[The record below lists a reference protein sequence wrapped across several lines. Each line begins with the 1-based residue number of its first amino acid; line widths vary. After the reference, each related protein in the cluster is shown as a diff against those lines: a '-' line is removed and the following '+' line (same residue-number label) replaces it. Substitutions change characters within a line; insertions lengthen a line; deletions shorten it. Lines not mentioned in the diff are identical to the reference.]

1 MADKHT
7 LAFEIGVEEIPAF
20 DLDSANKQLEKM
32 VPAAFADAR
41 IPFDSIEI
49 HSSPRRLIVM
59 AYGVAD
65 ATEALV
71 EEYKGPAAKI
81 AFDADGNPTKAAI
94 GFARGK
100 GLDPENL
107 ERREVNG
114 TEYVFATKNIPATPV
129 ADLLPEVLTGFI
141 TAIKWPRSCRWAAY
155 REYFVRPVRWIVAM
169 LNDVVLPVSFAGAA
183 SDNFTMGH
191 RVLAPG
197 KHTVDTAANLLN
209 VVRAAYVIPTQAERE
224 RIIREG
230 VAAIEAETGFTA
242 DLPAKTLLE
251 VVNLSEYPQPLVST
265 FDEEFLQVPE
275 EIIVDA
281 MLMHQRYF
289 PLYDAAGKLTNKFI
303 IVSNGN
309 PECAATIIDGN
320 ERVVRARLDDA
331 KFFYEED
338 LKHPLESYIEKLDKV
353 VFQESLGTVRQKAER
368 LEKLAGALS
377 ADAQLSAADAA
388 RRRSAPRAC
397 ARPTWSPTPS
407 SSSPASRASWAAT
420 TPPPPGKRPQVA
432 QRHRPSITSPRFAGD
447 ALPDTDGGP
456 AWSPWPTSSTPSAAC
471 SPVGQGPTGSSD
483 PFALRRSAIGIV
495 NHARGGP
502 AHRRSLAAVDESL
515 ASYAAPGRRLRPR
528 AAVRAEV
535 ADFFVT
541 RTKVMLRDA
550 GRHRR
555 RHRRRAGRGRG
566 GACWSSAQ
574 RARALE
580 AARAKRCA
588 KRSTTWPRPT
598 PARTTCASP
607 KLGEDVDDSLL
618 TDPERALAS
627 ARGQPPSRRVAAALV
642 VRRLRGRAVPG
653 CAALRAPID
662 GFFADVMVMDE
673 DAALRDNRLRL
684 LNRFVAVFANV
695 ADFGRSW
702 RNRSRATVAGFSQT
716 AERLVRCEAPTHL
729 ACFAR
734 RRKLAYRSTLRLPP
748 AGGRS
753 GTAAASPLTLQGTS
767 LEGGRDARR
776 VRRHTRTPR
785 PLPTIHVVSDSVG
798 LDGTGGG
805 PCRRRPVRRHEPQ
818 HRGAAPCALVRG
830 GQAASSPSTARLHQP
845 PVRRRA
851 PARLL
856 HAGRRRPAPSRCAD
870 YCESASTTWWRSTS

>member
-41 IPFDSIEI
+41 IPYDSIEI

-100 GLDPENL
+100 GLSPENL
-107 ERREVNG
+107 ERREVTG

-129 ADLLPEVLTGFI
+129 ADLLPDVLAGFI

-169 LNDVVLPVSFAGAA
+169 LDDVVLPVSFAGAE
-183 SDNFTMGH
+183 SSNFTMGH

-197 KHTVDTAANLLN
+197 KHTVDTAANLLD
-209 VVRAAYVIPTQAERE
+209 VIRAAYVIPTQAERE

-251 VVNLSEYPQPLVST
+251 VVNLSEYPQPLVSI
-265 FDEEFLQVPE
+265 FDQEFLQVPE

-368 LEKLAGALS
+368 LEKLACALS
-377 ADAQLSAADAA
+377 ADAQLDAADAA
-388 RRRSAPRAC
+388 DAKRA
-397 ARPTWSPTPS
+397 ARLCKADLVTNAVIEFTSVQGVMGS
-407 SSSPASRASWAAT
+407 YYAAASGET
-420 TPPPPGKRPQVA
+420 PQVA
-432 QRHRPSITSPRFAGD
+432 QAIGQHYQPRFAGD
-447 ALPDTDGGP
+447 ALPDTTVGKLVALADKLDTICGLF
-456 AWSPWPTSSTPSAAC
+456 A
-471 SPVGQGPTGSSD
+471 VGQGPTGSSD

-495 NHARGGP
+495 NMLEAGLP
-502 AHRRSLAAVDESL
+502 ISLAAAIDESL
-515 ASYAAPGRRLRPR
+515 ASFAAQGVAFDA

-535 ADFFVT
+535 VDFFVT

-550 GRHRR
+550 GINADTIDAVLA
-555 RHRRRAGRGRG
+555 AGVEEP
-566 GACWSSAQ
+566 AVVSQ
-574 RARALE
+574 RAHALE
-580 AARAKRCA
+580 DARANDA
-588 KRSTTWPRPT
+588 ETFDNLATAY
-598 PARTTCASP
+598 ARANNLRKP
-607 KLGEDVDDSLL
+607 ELGEDVDDALL
-618 TDPERALAS
+618 TEPERALAGAVATAEQAVAS
-627 ARGQPPSRRVAAALV
+627 ALASDDFAAALSQ
-642 VRRLRGRAVPG
+642 L
-653 CAALRAPID
+653 AALRAPID

-695 ADFGRSW
+695 ADFGKMAKS
-702 RNRSRATVAGFSQT
+702 
-716 AERLVRCEAPTHL
+716 
-729 ACFAR
+729 
-734 RRKLAYRSTLRLPP
+734 K
-748 AGGRS
+748 
-753 GTAAASPLTLQGTS
+753 
-767 LEGGRDARR
+767 
-776 VRRHTRTPR
+776 
-785 PLPTIHVVSDSVG
+785 
-798 LDGTGGG
+798 
-805 PCRRRPVRRHEPQ
+805 
-818 HRGAAPCALVRG
+818 
-830 GQAASSPSTARLHQP
+830 
-845 PVRRRA
+845 
-851 PARLL
+851 
-856 HAGRRRPAPSRCAD
+856 
-870 YCESASTTWWRSTS
+870 

>member
-41 IPFDSIEI
+41 IPYDSIEI

-100 GLDPENL
+100 GLSPESL

-129 ADLLPEVLTGFI
+129 ADLLPDVLAGFI
-141 TAIKWPRSCRWAAY
+141 TAVKWPRSCRWAAY

-169 LNDVVLPVSFAGAA
+169 LDDVVLPVSFAGAE
-183 SDNFTMGH
+183 SSNFTMGH

-197 KHTVDTAANLLN
+197 KHMVDTAANLLD
-209 VVRAAYVIPTQAERE
+209 VIRAAYVIPTQAERE

-251 VVNLSEYPQPLVST
+251 VVNLSEYPQPLIST

-368 LEKLAGALS
+368 LEKLACALS

-388 RRRSAPRAC
+388 DAKRA
-397 ARPTWSPTPS
+397 ARLCKADLVTNAVIEFTSVQGVMGS
-407 SSSPASRASWAAT
+407 YYAAASGET
-420 TPPPPGKRPQVA
+420 PQVA
-432 QRHRPSITSPRFAGD
+432 QAIGQHYQPRFAGD
-447 ALPDTDGGP
+447 ALPDTTVGQLVALADKLDTICGLF
-456 AWSPWPTSSTPSAAC
+456 A
-471 SPVGQGPTGSSD
+471 VGQGPTGSSD

-495 NHARGGP
+495 NMLETGLAI
-502 AHRRSLAAVDESL
+502 SLAAAIDESL
-515 ASYAAPGRRLRPR
+515 ASFAAQGVAFDA

-535 ADFFVT
+535 VDFFVT
-541 RTKVMLRDA
+541 RTKVMLRDGGVNADTIDAVLAA
-550 GRHRR
+550 GVEEP
-555 RHRRRAGRGRG
+555 AVI
-566 GACWSSAQ
+566 SQ
-574 RARALE
+574 RAHALE
-580 AARAKRCA
+580 DARANDA
-588 KRSTTWPRPT
+588 ETFDNLATAY
-598 PARTTCASP
+598 ARANNLRKP
-607 KLGEDVDDSLL
+607 ELGEGVDDALL
-618 TDPERALAS
+618 TEPERALAGAVATAEQAVAYALAS
-627 ARGQPPSRRVAAALV
+627 DDFAAALSQ
-642 VRRLRGRAVPG
+642 L
-653 CAALRAPID
+653 AALRAPID

-695 ADFGRSW
+695 ADFGKMAKS
-702 RNRSRATVAGFSQT
+702 
-716 AERLVRCEAPTHL
+716 
-729 ACFAR
+729 
-734 RRKLAYRSTLRLPP
+734 K
-748 AGGRS
+748 
-753 GTAAASPLTLQGTS
+753 
-767 LEGGRDARR
+767 
-776 VRRHTRTPR
+776 
-785 PLPTIHVVSDSVG
+785 
-798 LDGTGGG
+798 
-805 PCRRRPVRRHEPQ
+805 
-818 HRGAAPCALVRG
+818 
-830 GQAASSPSTARLHQP
+830 
-845 PVRRRA
+845 
-851 PARLL
+851 
-856 HAGRRRPAPSRCAD
+856 
-870 YCESASTTWWRSTS
+870 

>member
-41 IPFDSIEI
+41 IPYDSIEI

-100 GLDPENL
+100 GLSPESL

-129 ADLLPEVLTGFI
+129 ADLLPDVLAGFI

-169 LNDVVLPVSFAGAA
+169 LDDVVLPVSFAGAE
-183 SDNFTMGH
+183 SSNFTMGH

-197 KHTVDTAANLLN
+197 KHTVDTAANLLD
-209 VVRAAYVIPTQAERE
+209 VIRAAYVIPTQAERE

-289 PLYDAAGKLTNKFI
+289 PLYDADGKLTNKFI

-368 LEKLAGALS
+368 LEKLACALS
-377 ADAQLSAADAA
+377 ADAQLDAADAA
-388 RRRSAPRAC
+388 DAKRA
-397 ARPTWSPTPS
+397 ARLCKADLVTNAVIEFTSVQGVMGS
-407 SSSPASRASWAAT
+407 YYAAASGET
-420 TPPPPGKRPQVA
+420 PQVA
-432 QRHRPSITSPRFAGD
+432 QAIGQHYQPRFAGD
-447 ALPDTDGGP
+447 ALPDTTVGKLVALADKLDTICGLF
-456 AWSPWPTSSTPSAAC
+456 A
-471 SPVGQGPTGSSD
+471 VGQGPTGSSD

-495 NHARGGP
+495 NMLEAGLP
-502 AHRRSLAAVDESL
+502 ISLAAAIDESL
-515 ASYAAPGRRLRPR
+515 ASFAAQGVAFDA

-535 ADFFVT
+535 VDFFVT

-550 GRHRR
+550 GVNADTIDAVLA
-555 RHRRRAGRGRG
+555 AGVEEP
-566 GACWSSAQ
+566 AVISQ
-574 RARALE
+574 RAHALE
-580 AARAKRCA
+580 DARANDA
-588 KRSTTWPRPT
+588 ETFDNLATAY
-598 PARTTCASP
+598 ARANNLRKP
-607 KLGEDVDDSLL
+607 ELGEDVDDALL
-618 TDPERALAS
+618 TEPERALAG
-627 ARGQPPSRRVAAALV
+627 AVATAEQAVAAALESDDFAAA
-642 VRRLRGRAVPG
+642 LSQL
-653 CAALRAPID
+653 AALRAPID

-695 ADFGRSW
+695 ADFGKMAKS
-702 RNRSRATVAGFSQT
+702 
-716 AERLVRCEAPTHL
+716 
-729 ACFAR
+729 
-734 RRKLAYRSTLRLPP
+734 K
-748 AGGRS
+748 
-753 GTAAASPLTLQGTS
+753 
-767 LEGGRDARR
+767 
-776 VRRHTRTPR
+776 
-785 PLPTIHVVSDSVG
+785 
-798 LDGTGGG
+798 
-805 PCRRRPVRRHEPQ
+805 
-818 HRGAAPCALVRG
+818 
-830 GQAASSPSTARLHQP
+830 
-845 PVRRRA
+845 
-851 PARLL
+851 
-856 HAGRRRPAPSRCAD
+856 
-870 YCESASTTWWRSTS
+870 

>member
-41 IPFDSIEI
+41 IPYDSIEI

-100 GLDPENL
+100 GLSPESL

-129 ADLLPEVLTGFI
+129 ADLLPDVLAGFI

-169 LNDVVLPVSFAGAA
+169 LDDVVLPVSFAGAE
-183 SDNFTMGH
+183 SSNFTMGH
-191 RVLAPG
+191 RVQAPG
-197 KHTVDTAANLLN
+197 KHTVDTAANLLD
-209 VVRAAYVIPTQAERE
+209 VIRAAYVIPTQAERE

-368 LEKLAGALS
+368 LEKLACALS
-377 ADAQLSAADAA
+377 ADAQLDAADAA
-388 RRRSAPRAC
+388 DAKRA
-397 ARPTWSPTPS
+397 ARLCKADLVTNAVIEFTSVQGVMGS
-407 SSSPASRASWAAT
+407 YYAAASGET
-420 TPPPPGKRPQVA
+420 PQVA
-432 QRHRPSITSPRFAGD
+432 QAIGQHYQPRFAGD
-447 ALPDTDGGP
+447 ALPDTTVGKLVALADKLDTICGLF
-456 AWSPWPTSSTPSAAC
+456 A
-471 SPVGQGPTGSSD
+471 VGQGPTGSSD

-495 NHARGGP
+495 NMLEAGLP
-502 AHRRSLAAVDESL
+502 ISLAAAIDESL
-515 ASYAAPGRRLRPR
+515 ASFAAQGVAFDA

-535 ADFFVT
+535 VDFFVT

-550 GRHRR
+550 GVNADTIDAVLA
-555 RHRRRAGRGRG
+555 AGVEEP
-566 GACWSSAQ
+566 AVISQ
-574 RARALE
+574 RAHALE
-580 AARAKRCA
+580 DARANDA
-588 KRSTTWPRPT
+588 ETFDNLATAY
-598 PARTTCASP
+598 ARANNLRKP
-607 KLGEDVDDSLL
+607 ELGEDVDDALL
-618 TDPERALAS
+618 TDPERALAG
-627 ARGQPPSRRVAAALV
+627 AVATAEQAVAAALESDDFAAA
-642 VRRLRGRAVPG
+642 LSQL
-653 CAALRAPID
+653 AALRAPID

-695 ADFGRSW
+695 ADFGKMAKS
-702 RNRSRATVAGFSQT
+702 
-716 AERLVRCEAPTHL
+716 
-729 ACFAR
+729 
-734 RRKLAYRSTLRLPP
+734 K
-748 AGGRS
+748 
-753 GTAAASPLTLQGTS
+753 
-767 LEGGRDARR
+767 
-776 VRRHTRTPR
+776 
-785 PLPTIHVVSDSVG
+785 
-798 LDGTGGG
+798 
-805 PCRRRPVRRHEPQ
+805 
-818 HRGAAPCALVRG
+818 
-830 GQAASSPSTARLHQP
+830 
-845 PVRRRA
+845 
-851 PARLL
+851 
-856 HAGRRRPAPSRCAD
+856 
-870 YCESASTTWWRSTS
+870 

>member
-41 IPFDSIEI
+41 IPYDSIEI

-100 GLDPENL
+100 GLSPESL

-129 ADLLPEVLTGFI
+129 ADLLPDVLAGFI

-169 LNDVVLPVSFAGAA
+169 LDDVVLPVSFAGAE
-183 SDNFTMGH
+183 SSNFTMGH

-197 KHTVDTAANLLN
+197 KHTVDTAANLLD
-209 VVRAAYVIPTQAERE
+209 VIRAAYVIPTQAERE

-388 RRRSAPRAC
+388 DAQRA
-397 ARPTWSPTPS
+397 ARLCKADLVTNAVIEFTSVQGVMGS
-407 SSSPASRASWAAT
+407 YYAAASGET
-420 TPPPPGKRPQVA
+420 PQVA
-432 QRHRPSITSPRFAGD
+432 QAIGQHYQPRFAGD
-447 ALPDTDGGP
+447 ALPD
-456 AWSPWPTSSTPSAAC
+456 ST
-471 SPVGQGPTGSSD
+471 VGQLVALADKLDTICGLFAVDQGPTGSSD

-495 NHARGGP
+495 NMLESGLP
-502 AHRRSLAAVDESL
+502 ISLAAAIDESL
-515 ASYAAPGRRLRPR
+515 ASFAAQGVAFDA

-535 ADFFVT
+535 VDFFVT

-550 GRHRR
+550 GVNADTIDAVLA
-555 RHRRRAGRGRG
+555 AGVEEP
-566 GACWSSAQ
+566 AVISQ
-574 RARALE
+574 RAHALE
-580 AARAKRCA
+580 DARANDA
-588 KRSTTWPRPT
+588 ETFDNLATAY
-598 PARTTCASP
+598 ARANNLRKP
-607 KLGEDVDDSLL
+607 ELGEGVDDSLL

-627 ARGQPPSRRVAAALV
+627 AVATAEQAVAAALESDDFAAA
-642 VRRLRGRAVPG
+642 LSQL
-653 CAALRAPID
+653 AALRAPID

-695 ADFGRSW
+695 ADFGKMAKS
-702 RNRSRATVAGFSQT
+702 
-716 AERLVRCEAPTHL
+716 
-729 ACFAR
+729 
-734 RRKLAYRSTLRLPP
+734 K
-748 AGGRS
+748 
-753 GTAAASPLTLQGTS
+753 
-767 LEGGRDARR
+767 
-776 VRRHTRTPR
+776 
-785 PLPTIHVVSDSVG
+785 
-798 LDGTGGG
+798 
-805 PCRRRPVRRHEPQ
+805 
-818 HRGAAPCALVRG
+818 
-830 GQAASSPSTARLHQP
+830 
-845 PVRRRA
+845 
-851 PARLL
+851 
-856 HAGRRRPAPSRCAD
+856 
-870 YCESASTTWWRSTS
+870 

>member
-41 IPFDSIEI
+41 IPYDSIEI

-100 GLDPENL
+100 GLSPESL

-129 ADLLPEVLTGFI
+129 ADLLPDVLAGFI

-169 LNDVVLPVSFAGAA
+169 LDDVVLPVSFAGAE
-183 SDNFTMGH
+183 SSNFTMGH

-197 KHTVDTAANLLN
+197 KHTVDTGANLLD
-209 VVRAAYVIPTQAERE
+209 VIRAAYVIPTQAERE

-265 FDEEFLQVPE
+265 FDEDFLQVPE

-368 LEKLAGALS
+368 LEKLACALS
-377 ADAQLSAADAA
+377 ADAQLDAADAA
-388 RRRSAPRAC
+388 DAKRA
-397 ARPTWSPTPS
+397 ARLCKADLVTNAVIEFTSVQGVMGS
-407 SSSPASRASWAAT
+407 YYAAASGET
-420 TPPPPGKRPQVA
+420 PQVA
-432 QRHRPSITSPRFAGD
+432 QAIGQHYQPRFAGD
-447 ALPDTDGGP
+447 ALPDTTVGKLVALADKLDTICGLF
-456 AWSPWPTSSTPSAAC
+456 A
-471 SPVGQGPTGSSD
+471 VGQGPTGSSD

-495 NHARGGP
+495 NMLEAGL
-502 AHRRSLAAVDESL
+502 AISLAAAIDESL
-515 ASYAAPGRRLRPR
+515 ASFAAQGVAFDA

-535 ADFFVT
+535 VDFFVT

-550 GRHRR
+550 GINADTIDAVLA
-555 RHRRRAGRGRG
+555 AGVEEP
-566 GACWSSAQ
+566 AVISQ
-574 RARALE
+574 RAHALE
-580 AARAKRCA
+580 DARANDA
-588 KRSTTWPRPT
+588 ETFDNLATAY
-598 PARTTCASP
+598 ARANNLRKP
-607 KLGEDVDDSLL
+607 ELGEGVDDSLL

-627 ARGQPPSRRVAAALV
+627 AVATAERAVAAALESDDFAAA
-642 VRRLRGRAVPG
+642 LSQL
-653 CAALRAPID
+653 AALRAPID

-695 ADFGRSW
+695 ADFGKMAKS
-702 RNRSRATVAGFSQT
+702 
-716 AERLVRCEAPTHL
+716 
-729 ACFAR
+729 
-734 RRKLAYRSTLRLPP
+734 K
-748 AGGRS
+748 
-753 GTAAASPLTLQGTS
+753 
-767 LEGGRDARR
+767 
-776 VRRHTRTPR
+776 
-785 PLPTIHVVSDSVG
+785 
-798 LDGTGGG
+798 
-805 PCRRRPVRRHEPQ
+805 
-818 HRGAAPCALVRG
+818 
-830 GQAASSPSTARLHQP
+830 
-845 PVRRRA
+845 
-851 PARLL
+851 
-856 HAGRRRPAPSRCAD
+856 
-870 YCESASTTWWRSTS
+870 

>member
-41 IPFDSIEI
+41 IPYDSIEI

-100 GLDPENL
+100 GLSPENL

-114 TEYVFATKNIPATPV
+114 IEYVFATKNIPATPV
-129 ADLLPEVLTGFI
+129 ADLLPDVLAGFI

-169 LNDVVLPVSFAGAA
+169 LDDVVLPVSFAGAE
-183 SDNFTMGH
+183 SSNFTMGH

-197 KHTVDTAANLLN
+197 KHTVDTAANLLD
-209 VVRAAYVIPTQAERE
+209 VIRAAYVIPTQAERE

-251 VVNLSEYPQPLVST
+251 VVNLSEYPQPLVSI
-265 FDEEFLQVPE
+265 FDQEFLQVPE

-368 LEKLAGALS
+368 LEKLACALS
-377 ADAQLSAADAA
+377 ADAQLDAADAA
-388 RRRSAPRAC
+388 DAKRA
-397 ARPTWSPTPS
+397 ARLCKADLVTNAVIEFTSVQGVMGS
-407 SSSPASRASWAAT
+407 YYAAASGET
-420 TPPPPGKRPQVA
+420 PQVA
-432 QRHRPSITSPRFAGD
+432 QAIGQHYQPRFAGD
-447 ALPDTDGGP
+447 ALPDTTVGQLVALADKLDTICGLF
-456 AWSPWPTSSTPSAAC
+456 A
-471 SPVGQGPTGSSD
+471 VGQGPTGSSD

-495 NHARGGP
+495 NMLEAGLP
-502 AHRRSLAAVDESL
+502 ISLAAAIDESL
-515 ASYAAPGRRLRPR
+515 ASFATQGVAFDA

-535 ADFFVT
+535 VDFFVT

-550 GRHRR
+550 GVNADTIDAVLA
-555 RHRRRAGRGRG
+555 AGVEEP
-566 GACWSSAQ
+566 AVVSQ
-574 RARALE
+574 RAHALE
-580 AARAKRCA
+580 DARANDA
-588 KRSTTWPRPT
+588 ETFDNLATAY
-598 PARTTCASP
+598 ARANNLRKP
-607 KLGEDVDDSLL
+607 ELGEDVDDALL
-618 TDPERALAS
+618 TEPERALAGAVATAEQAVAS
-627 ARGQPPSRRVAAALV
+627 ALASDDFAAALSQ
-642 VRRLRGRAVPG
+642 L
-653 CAALRAPID
+653 AALRAPID

-695 ADFGRSW
+695 ADFGKMAKS
-702 RNRSRATVAGFSQT
+702 
-716 AERLVRCEAPTHL
+716 
-729 ACFAR
+729 
-734 RRKLAYRSTLRLPP
+734 K
-748 AGGRS
+748 
-753 GTAAASPLTLQGTS
+753 
-767 LEGGRDARR
+767 
-776 VRRHTRTPR
+776 
-785 PLPTIHVVSDSVG
+785 
-798 LDGTGGG
+798 
-805 PCRRRPVRRHEPQ
+805 
-818 HRGAAPCALVRG
+818 
-830 GQAASSPSTARLHQP
+830 
-845 PVRRRA
+845 
-851 PARLL
+851 
-856 HAGRRRPAPSRCAD
+856 
-870 YCESASTTWWRSTS
+870 

>member
-41 IPFDSIEI
+41 IPYDSIEI

-59 AYGVAD
+59 AYGVAY

-100 GLDPENL
+100 GLSPENL

-129 ADLLPEVLTGFI
+129 ADLLPDVLAGFI

-169 LNDVVLPVSFAGAA
+169 LDDVVLPVSFAGAE
-183 SDNFTMGH
+183 SSNFTMGH

-197 KHTVDTAANLLN
+197 KHTVDTAENLLD
-209 VVRAAYVIPTQAERE
+209 VIRAAYVIPTQAERE

-289 PLYDAAGKLTNKFI
+289 PLYDAAGKLTNKFV

-368 LEKLAGALS
+368 LEKLACALS
-377 ADAQLSAADAA
+377 ADAQLDAADAA
-388 RRRSAPRAC
+388 DAKRA
-397 ARPTWSPTPS
+397 ARLCKADLVTNAVIEFTSVQGVMGS
-407 SSSPASRASWAAT
+407 YYAAASGET
-420 TPPPPGKRPQVA
+420 PQVA
-432 QRHRPSITSPRFAGD
+432 QAIGQHYQPRFAGD
-447 ALPDTDGGP
+447 ALPDTTVGKLVALADKLDTICGLF
-456 AWSPWPTSSTPSAAC
+456 A
-471 SPVGQGPTGSSD
+471 VGQGPTGSSD

-495 NHARGGP
+495 NMLEAGLP
-502 AHRRSLAAVDESL
+502 ISLAAAIDESL
-515 ASYAAPGRRLRPR
+515 ASFAAQGVAFDA

-535 ADFFVT
+535 VDFFVT

-550 GRHRR
+550 GVNADTIDAVLA
-555 RHRRRAGRGRG
+555 AGVEEP
-566 GACWSSAQ
+566 AVISQ
-574 RARALE
+574 RAHALE
-580 AARAKRCA
+580 DARANDA
-588 KRSTTWPRPT
+588 ETFDNLATAY
-598 PARTTCASP
+598 ARANNLRKP
-607 KLGEDVDDSLL
+607 ELGEDVDDALL
-618 TDPERALAS
+618 TDPERALAG
-627 ARGQPPSRRVAAALV
+627 AVATAEQAVAAALESDDFAAA
-642 VRRLRGRAVPG
+642 LSQL
-653 CAALRAPID
+653 AALRAPID

-695 ADFGRSW
+695 ADFGKMAKS
-702 RNRSRATVAGFSQT
+702 
-716 AERLVRCEAPTHL
+716 
-729 ACFAR
+729 
-734 RRKLAYRSTLRLPP
+734 K
-748 AGGRS
+748 
-753 GTAAASPLTLQGTS
+753 
-767 LEGGRDARR
+767 
-776 VRRHTRTPR
+776 
-785 PLPTIHVVSDSVG
+785 
-798 LDGTGGG
+798 
-805 PCRRRPVRRHEPQ
+805 
-818 HRGAAPCALVRG
+818 
-830 GQAASSPSTARLHQP
+830 
-845 PVRRRA
+845 
-851 PARLL
+851 
-856 HAGRRRPAPSRCAD
+856 
-870 YCESASTTWWRSTS
+870 

>member
-41 IPFDSIEI
+41 VPYDSIEI

-100 GLDPENL
+100 GLSPENL

-129 ADLLPEVLTGFI
+129 ADLLPDVLAGFI

-169 LNDVVLPVSFAGAA
+169 LDDVVLPVSFAGAE
-183 SDNFTMGH
+183 SSNFTMGH

-197 KHTVDTAANLLN
+197 KHTVDTAANLLD
-209 VVRAAYVIPTQAERE
+209 VIRAAYVIPTQAERE
-224 RIIREG
+224 HIIREG

-368 LEKLAGALS
+368 LEKLACALS
-377 ADAQLSAADAA
+377 ADAQLDAADAA
-388 RRRSAPRAC
+388 DAKRA
-397 ARPTWSPTPS
+397 ARLCKADLVTNAVIEFTSVQGVMGS
-407 SSSPASRASWAAT
+407 YYAAASGET
-420 TPPPPGKRPQVA
+420 PQVA
-432 QRHRPSITSPRFAGD
+432 QAIGQHYQPRFAGD
-447 ALPDTDGGP
+447 ALPDTTVGKLVALADKLDTICGLF
-456 AWSPWPTSSTPSAAC
+456 A
-471 SPVGQGPTGSSD
+471 VGQGPTGSSD

-495 NHARGGP
+495 NMLEAGLP
-502 AHRRSLAAVDESL
+502 ISLAAAIDESL
-515 ASYAAPGRRLRPR
+515 ASFAAQGVAFDV

-535 ADFFVT
+535 VDFFVT
-541 RTKVMLRDA
+541 RTKVMLRDGGVNADTIDAVLGA
-550 GRHRR
+550 GVEEP
-555 RHRRRAGRGRG
+555 AVI
-566 GACWSSAQ
+566 SQ
-574 RARALE
+574 RAHALE
-580 AARAKRCA
+580 DARANDA
-588 KRSTTWPRPT
+588 ETFDNLATAY
-598 PARTTCASP
+598 ARANNLRKP
-607 KLGEDVDDSLL
+607 ELGEDVDDALL
-618 TDPERALAS
+618 TEPERALAGAVATAEQAVAS
-627 ARGQPPSRRVAAALV
+627 ALASDDFAAALSQ
-642 VRRLRGRAVPG
+642 L
-653 CAALRAPID
+653 AALRAPID

-695 ADFGRSW
+695 ADFGKMAKS
-702 RNRSRATVAGFSQT
+702 
-716 AERLVRCEAPTHL
+716 
-729 ACFAR
+729 
-734 RRKLAYRSTLRLPP
+734 K
-748 AGGRS
+748 
-753 GTAAASPLTLQGTS
+753 
-767 LEGGRDARR
+767 
-776 VRRHTRTPR
+776 
-785 PLPTIHVVSDSVG
+785 
-798 LDGTGGG
+798 
-805 PCRRRPVRRHEPQ
+805 
-818 HRGAAPCALVRG
+818 
-830 GQAASSPSTARLHQP
+830 
-845 PVRRRA
+845 
-851 PARLL
+851 
-856 HAGRRRPAPSRCAD
+856 
-870 YCESASTTWWRSTS
+870 

>member
-169 LNDVVLPVSFAGAA
+169 LDDVVLPVSFAGAA

-224 RIIREG
+224 RSIREG

-388 RRRSAPRAC
+388 DAQRA
-397 ARPTWSPTPS
+397 ARLCKADLVTNAVIEFTSVQGVMGS
-407 SSSPASRASWAAT
+407 YYAAASGET
-420 TPPPPGKRPQVA
+420 PQVA
-432 QRHRPSITSPRFAGD
+432 QAIGQHYQPRFAGD
-447 ALPDTDGGP
+447 ALPDTTVGQLVALADKLDTICGLF
-456 AWSPWPTSSTPSAAC
+456 A
-471 SPVGQGPTGSSD
+471 VGQGPTGSSD

-495 NHARGGP
+495 NMLEAGLP
-502 AHRRSLAAVDESL
+502 ISLAAAIDESL
-515 ASYAAPGRRLRPR
+515 ASFAAQGVAFDA

-535 ADFFVT
+535 VDFFVT

-550 GRHRR
+550 GVNADTIDAVLA
-555 RHRRRAGRGRG
+555 AGVEEP
-566 GACWSSAQ
+566 AVISQ
-574 RARALE
+574 RAHALE
-580 AARAKRCA
+580 DARANDA
-588 KRSTTWPRPT
+588 ETFDNLATAY
-598 PARTTCASP
+598 ARANNLRKP
-607 KLGEDVDDSLL
+607 ELGEGVDDSLL

-627 ARGQPPSRRVAAALV
+627 AVATAEQAVAAALESDDFAAA
-642 VRRLRGRAVPG
+642 LSQL
-653 CAALRAPID
+653 AALRAPID

-684 LNRFVAVFANV
+684 LNRIVAVFAHV
-695 ADFGRSW
+695 ADFGKMAKS
-702 RNRSRATVAGFSQT
+702 
-716 AERLVRCEAPTHL
+716 
-729 ACFAR
+729 
-734 RRKLAYRSTLRLPP
+734 K
-748 AGGRS
+748 
-753 GTAAASPLTLQGTS
+753 
-767 LEGGRDARR
+767 
-776 VRRHTRTPR
+776 
-785 PLPTIHVVSDSVG
+785 
-798 LDGTGGG
+798 
-805 PCRRRPVRRHEPQ
+805 
-818 HRGAAPCALVRG
+818 
-830 GQAASSPSTARLHQP
+830 
-845 PVRRRA
+845 
-851 PARLL
+851 
-856 HAGRRRPAPSRCAD
+856 
-870 YCESASTTWWRSTS
+870 

>member
-41 IPFDSIEI
+41 IPYDSIEI

-100 GLDPENL
+100 GLSPENL

-129 ADLLPEVLTGFI
+129 ADLLPDVLAGFI

-169 LNDVVLPVSFAGAA
+169 LDDVVLPVSFAAA
-183 SDNFTMGH
+183 ESSNFTMGH

-197 KHTVDTAANLLN
+197 KHTVDTAANLLD
-209 VVRAAYVIPTQAERE
+209 VIRAAYVIPTQAERE

-338 LKHPLESYIEKLDKV
+338 LKRPLESYIEKLDKV

-368 LEKLAGALS
+368 LEKLACALS

-388 RRRSAPRAC
+388 DAKRA
-397 ARPTWSPTPS
+397 ARLCKADLVTNAVIEFTSVQGVMGS
-407 SSSPASRASWAAT
+407 YYAAASGET
-420 TPPPPGKRPQVA
+420 PQVA
-432 QRHRPSITSPRFAGD
+432 QAIGQHYQPRFAGD
-447 ALPDTDGGP
+447 ALPDTTVGKLVALADKLDTICGLF
-456 AWSPWPTSSTPSAAC
+456 A
-471 SPVGQGPTGSSD
+471 VGQGPTGSSD

-495 NHARGGP
+495 NMLEAGLP
-502 AHRRSLAAVDESL
+502 ISLAAAIDESL
-515 ASYAAPGRRLRPR
+515 ASFAAQGVAFDA

-535 ADFFVT
+535 VDFFVT
-541 RTKVMLRDA
+541 RTKVMLRDGGVNADTIDAVLAA
-550 GRHRR
+550 GVEEP
-555 RHRRRAGRGRG
+555 AVI
-566 GACWSSAQ
+566 SQ
-574 RARALE
+574 RAHALE
-580 AARAKRCA
+580 DARANDA
-588 KRSTTWPRPT
+588 ETFDNLATAY
-598 PARTTCASP
+598 ARANNLRKP
-607 KLGEDVDDSLL
+607 ELGEDVDDALL
-618 TDPERALAS
+618 TEPERALAGAVATAEQAVAS
-627 ARGQPPSRRVAAALV
+627 ALASDDFAAALSQ
-642 VRRLRGRAVPG
+642 L
-653 CAALRAPID
+653 AALRAPID

-695 ADFGRSW
+695 ADFGKMAKS
-702 RNRSRATVAGFSQT
+702 
-716 AERLVRCEAPTHL
+716 
-729 ACFAR
+729 
-734 RRKLAYRSTLRLPP
+734 K
-748 AGGRS
+748 
-753 GTAAASPLTLQGTS
+753 
-767 LEGGRDARR
+767 
-776 VRRHTRTPR
+776 
-785 PLPTIHVVSDSVG
+785 
-798 LDGTGGG
+798 
-805 PCRRRPVRRHEPQ
+805 
-818 HRGAAPCALVRG
+818 
-830 GQAASSPSTARLHQP
+830 
-845 PVRRRA
+845 
-851 PARLL
+851 
-856 HAGRRRPAPSRCAD
+856 
-870 YCESASTTWWRSTS
+870 

>member
-41 IPFDSIEI
+41 IPCDSIEI

-100 GLDPENL
+100 GLSPENL

-129 ADLLPEVLTGFI
+129 ADLLPDVLAGFI

-169 LNDVVLPVSFAGAA
+169 LDDVVLPVSYAGAE
-183 SDNFTMGH
+183 SSNFTMGH

-197 KHTVDTAANLLN
+197 KHTVDTAANLLD
-209 VVRAAYVIPTQAERE
+209 VIRAAYVIPTQAERE

-289 PLYDAAGKLTNKFI
+289 PLYDAAGKLTNRFI

-368 LEKLAGALS
+368 LEKLACALS
-377 ADAQLSAADAA
+377 ADAQLDAADAA
-388 RRRSAPRAC
+388 DAKRA
-397 ARPTWSPTPS
+397 ARLCKADLVTNAVIEFTSVQGVMGS
-407 SSSPASRASWAAT
+407 YYAAASGET
-420 TPPPPGKRPQVA
+420 PQVA
-432 QRHRPSITSPRFAGD
+432 QAIGQHYQPRFAGD
-447 ALPDTDGGP
+447 ALPDTTVGKLVALADKLDTICGLF
-456 AWSPWPTSSTPSAAC
+456 A
-471 SPVGQGPTGSSD
+471 VGQGPTGSSD

-495 NHARGGP
+495 NMLEAGLP
-502 AHRRSLAAVDESL
+502 ISLAAAIDESL
-515 ASYAAPGRRLRPR
+515 ASFAAQGVAFDA

-535 ADFFVT
+535 VDFFVT
-541 RTKVMLRDA
+541 RTKVMLRDGGVNADTIDAVLAA
-550 GRHRR
+550 GVEEP
-555 RHRRRAGRGRG
+555 AVI
-566 GACWSSAQ
+566 SQ
-574 RARALE
+574 RAHALE
-580 AARAKRCA
+580 DARANDA
-588 KRSTTWPRPT
+588 ETFDNLATAY
-598 PARTTCASP
+598 ARANNLRKP
-607 KLGEDVDDSLL
+607 ELGEGVDDALL
-618 TDPERALAS
+618 TEPERALAGAVATAEQAVAYALAS
-627 ARGQPPSRRVAAALV
+627 DDFAAALSQ
-642 VRRLRGRAVPG
+642 L
-653 CAALRAPID
+653 AALRAPID

-695 ADFGRSW
+695 ADFGKMAKS
-702 RNRSRATVAGFSQT
+702 
-716 AERLVRCEAPTHL
+716 
-729 ACFAR
+729 
-734 RRKLAYRSTLRLPP
+734 K
-748 AGGRS
+748 
-753 GTAAASPLTLQGTS
+753 
-767 LEGGRDARR
+767 
-776 VRRHTRTPR
+776 
-785 PLPTIHVVSDSVG
+785 
-798 LDGTGGG
+798 
-805 PCRRRPVRRHEPQ
+805 
-818 HRGAAPCALVRG
+818 
-830 GQAASSPSTARLHQP
+830 
-845 PVRRRA
+845 
-851 PARLL
+851 
-856 HAGRRRPAPSRCAD
+856 
-870 YCESASTTWWRSTS
+870 

>member
-41 IPFDSIEI
+41 IPYDSIEI

-100 GLDPENL
+100 GLSPESL

-129 ADLLPEVLTGFI
+129 ADLLPDVLAGFI

-169 LNDVVLPVSFAGAA
+169 LDDVVLPVSFAGAE
-183 SDNFTMGH
+183 SSNFTMGH

-197 KHTVDTAANLLN
+197 KHAVDTAANLLD
-209 VVRAAYVIPTQAERE
+209 VIRAAYVIPTQAERE

-368 LEKLAGALS
+368 LEKLACALS
-377 ADAQLSAADAA
+377 ADAQLDAADAA
-388 RRRSAPRAC
+388 DAKRA
-397 ARPTWSPTPS
+397 ARLCKADLVTNAVIEFTSVQGVMGS
-407 SSSPASRASWAAT
+407 YYAAASGET
-420 TPPPPGKRPQVA
+420 PQVA
-432 QRHRPSITSPRFAGD
+432 QAIGQHYQPRFAGD
-447 ALPDTDGGP
+447 ALPDTTVGKLVALADKLDTICGLF
-456 AWSPWPTSSTPSAAC
+456 A
-471 SPVGQGPTGSSD
+471 VGQGPTGSSD

-495 NHARGGP
+495 NMLEAGLP
-502 AHRRSLAAVDESL
+502 ISLAAAIDESL
-515 ASYAAPGRRLRPR
+515 ASFAAQGVAFDA

-535 ADFFVT
+535 VDFFVT

-550 GRHRR
+550 GVNADTIDAVLA
-555 RHRRRAGRGRG
+555 AGVEEP
-566 GACWSSAQ
+566 AVISQ
-574 RARALE
+574 RAHALE
-580 AARAKRCA
+580 DARANDA
-588 KRSTTWPRPT
+588 ETFDNLATAY
-598 PARTTCASP
+598 ARANNLRKP
-607 KLGEDVDDSLL
+607 ELGEDVDDALL
-618 TDPERALAS
+618 TEPERALAGAVATAEQAVAS
-627 ARGQPPSRRVAAALV
+627 ALASDDFAAALSQ
-642 VRRLRGRAVPG
+642 L
-653 CAALRAPID
+653 AALRAPID

-695 ADFGRSW
+695 ADFGKMAKS
-702 RNRSRATVAGFSQT
+702 
-716 AERLVRCEAPTHL
+716 
-729 ACFAR
+729 
-734 RRKLAYRSTLRLPP
+734 K
-748 AGGRS
+748 
-753 GTAAASPLTLQGTS
+753 
-767 LEGGRDARR
+767 
-776 VRRHTRTPR
+776 
-785 PLPTIHVVSDSVG
+785 
-798 LDGTGGG
+798 
-805 PCRRRPVRRHEPQ
+805 
-818 HRGAAPCALVRG
+818 
-830 GQAASSPSTARLHQP
+830 
-845 PVRRRA
+845 
-851 PARLL
+851 
-856 HAGRRRPAPSRCAD
+856 
-870 YCESASTTWWRSTS
+870 

>member
-41 IPFDSIEI
+41 IPYDSIEI

-100 GLDPENL
+100 GLSPENL
-107 ERREVNG
+107 ERREVTG

-129 ADLLPEVLTGFI
+129 ADLLPDVLAGFI

-169 LNDVVLPVSFAGAA
+169 LDDVVLPVSFAGAE
-183 SDNFTMGH
+183 SSNFTMGH

-197 KHTVDTAANLLN
+197 KHTVDTAANLLD
-209 VVRAAYVIPTQAERE
+209 VIRAAYVIPTQAERE

-251 VVNLSEYPQPLVST
+251 VVNLSEYPQPLVSI

-377 ADAQLSAADAA
+377 ADAQLCAADAA
-388 RRRSAPRAC
+388 DAQRA
-397 ARPTWSPTPS
+397 ARLCKADLVTNAVIEFTSVQGVMGS
-407 SSSPASRASWAAT
+407 YYAAASGET
-420 TPPPPGKRPQVA
+420 PQVA
-432 QRHRPSITSPRFAGD
+432 QAIGQHYQPRFAGD
-447 ALPDTDGGP
+447 ALPDTTVGQLVALADKLDTICGLF
-456 AWSPWPTSSTPSAAC
+456 A
-471 SPVGQGPTGSSD
+471 VGQGPTGSSD

-495 NHARGGP
+495 NMLEAGLP
-502 AHRRSLAAVDESL
+502 ISLAAAIDESL
-515 ASYAAPGRRLRPR
+515 ASFAAQGVAFDA

-535 ADFFVT
+535 VDFFVT
-541 RTKVMLRDA
+541 RTKVMLRDGGVNADTIDAVLAA
-550 GRHRR
+550 GVEEP
-555 RHRRRAGRGRG
+555 AVI
-566 GACWSSAQ
+566 SQ
-574 RARALE
+574 RAHALE
-580 AARAKRCA
+580 DARANDA
-588 KRSTTWPRPT
+588 ETFDNLATAY
-598 PARTTCASP
+598 ARANNLRKP
-607 KLGEDVDDSLL
+607 ELGEDVDDALL
-618 TDPERALAS
+618 TEPERALAGAVATAEQAVAS
-627 ARGQPPSRRVAAALV
+627 ALASDDFAAALSQ
-642 VRRLRGRAVPG
+642 L
-653 CAALRAPID
+653 AALRAPID

-695 ADFGRSW
+695 ADFGKMAKS
-702 RNRSRATVAGFSQT
+702 
-716 AERLVRCEAPTHL
+716 
-729 ACFAR
+729 
-734 RRKLAYRSTLRLPP
+734 K
-748 AGGRS
+748 
-753 GTAAASPLTLQGTS
+753 
-767 LEGGRDARR
+767 
-776 VRRHTRTPR
+776 
-785 PLPTIHVVSDSVG
+785 
-798 LDGTGGG
+798 
-805 PCRRRPVRRHEPQ
+805 
-818 HRGAAPCALVRG
+818 
-830 GQAASSPSTARLHQP
+830 
-845 PVRRRA
+845 
-851 PARLL
+851 
-856 HAGRRRPAPSRCAD
+856 
-870 YCESASTTWWRSTS
+870 

>member
-41 IPFDSIEI
+41 IPYDSIEI

-100 GLDPENL
+100 GLSPENL
-107 ERREVNG
+107 ERREVTG

-129 ADLLPEVLTGFI
+129 ADLLPDALAGFI

-169 LNDVVLPVSFAGAA
+169 LDDVVLPVSFAGAE
-183 SDNFTMGH
+183 SSNFTMGH

-197 KHTVDTAANLLN
+197 KHTVDTAANLLD
-209 VVRAAYVIPTQAERE
+209 VIRAAYVIPTQAERE

-338 LKHPLESYIEKLDKV
+338 LKISLDEFRERLAKVAFQEKLGSVLAKSERIE
-353 VFQESLGTVRQKAER
+353 QLALAIAREAHLGAH
-368 LEKLAGALS
+368 L
-377 ADAQLSAADAA
+377 AADAA
-388 RRRSAPRAC
+388 R
-397 ARPTWSPTPS
+397 
-407 SSSPASRASWAAT
+407 AAHLCKADLVSNAVVEFT
-420 TPPPPGKRPQVA
+420 SQQGVMGGYYATAMGENDEVA
-432 QRHRPSITSPRFAGD
+432 HAIRDHYRPRFAGD
-447 ALPDTDGGP
+447 ELPEGTAGCIVACADKLDTIAGIFAIGEP
-456 AWSPWPTSSTPSAAC
+456 
-471 SPVGQGPTGSSD
+471 PTGSSD
-483 PFALRRSAIGIV
+483 PYALRRAAIGII
-495 NHARGGP
+495 NILRDRLP
-502 AHRRSLAAVDESL
+502 IDPTSLIDFALELYSEQGIEFDA
-515 ASYAAPGRRLRPR
+515 
-528 AAVRAEV
+528 AEV
-535 ADFFVT
+535 AQQVRDFFHGRLVS
-541 RTKVMLRDA
+541 MARDEKIPA
-550 GRHRR
+550 DTV
-555 RHRRRAGRGRG
+555 A
-566 GACWSSAQ
+566 AVSAVHIIAPSVFFA
-574 RARALE
+574 RCAALDEARKNDAETFDNLATAYARAAHISKPELGAEYDRSLMGEVELALADASE
-580 AARAKRCA
+580 AAQTA
-588 KRSTTWPRPT
+588 
-598 PARTTCASP
+598 
-607 KLGEDVDDSLL
+607 VDA
-618 TDPERALAS
+618 ALA
-627 ARGQPPSRRVAAALV
+627 AEDYPAAFAAL
-642 VRRLRGRAVPG
+642 
-653 CAALRAPID
+653 AALRAPID
-662 GFFADVMVMDE
+662 RFFDEVMVMDKDE
-673 DAALRDNRLRL
+673 QLRDNRLKL
-684 LNRFVAVFANV
+684 LNRFEAVFSGIANI
-695 ADFGRSW
+695 G
-702 RNRSRATVAGFSQT
+702 
-716 AERLVRCEAPTHL
+716 EL
-729 ACFAR
+729 A
-734 RRKLAYRSTLRLPP
+734 RKK
-748 AGGRS
+748 
-753 GTAAASPLTLQGTS
+753 
-767 LEGGRDARR
+767 
-776 VRRHTRTPR
+776 
-785 PLPTIHVVSDSVG
+785 
-798 LDGTGGG
+798 
-805 PCRRRPVRRHEPQ
+805 
-818 HRGAAPCALVRG
+818 
-830 GQAASSPSTARLHQP
+830 
-845 PVRRRA
+845 
-851 PARLL
+851 
-856 HAGRRRPAPSRCAD
+856 
-870 YCESASTTWWRSTS
+870 

>member
-41 IPFDSIEI
+41 IPYDSIEI

-100 GLDPENL
+100 GLSPESL

-129 ADLLPEVLTGFI
+129 ADLLPDVLAGFI

-169 LNDVVLPVSFAGAA
+169 LDDVVLPVSFAGAE
-183 SDNFTMGH
+183 SSNFTMGH

-197 KHTVDTAANLLN
+197 KHTVDTAANLLD
-209 VVRAAYVIPTQAERE
+209 VIRAAYVIPTQAERE

-265 FDEEFLQVPE
+265 FDEDFLQVPE

-368 LEKLAGALS
+368 LEKLACALS
-377 ADAQLSAADAA
+377 ADAQLDAADAA
-388 RRRSAPRAC
+388 DAKRA
-397 ARPTWSPTPS
+397 ARLCKADLVTNAVIEFTSVQGVMGS
-407 SSSPASRASWAAT
+407 YYAAASGET
-420 TPPPPGKRPQVA
+420 PQVA
-432 QRHRPSITSPRFAGD
+432 QAIGQHYQPRFAGD
-447 ALPDTDGGP
+447 ALPDTTVGKLVALADKLDTICGLF
-456 AWSPWPTSSTPSAAC
+456 A
-471 SPVGQGPTGSSD
+471 VGQGPTGSSD

-495 NHARGGP
+495 NMLETGLP
-502 AHRRSLAAVDESL
+502 ISLAAAIDESL
-515 ASYAAPGRRLRPR
+515 ASFADQGVAFDA

-535 ADFFVT
+535 VDFFVT
-541 RTKVMLRDA
+541 RTKVMLRDGGVNADTIDAVLAA
-550 GRHRR
+550 GVEEP
-555 RHRRRAGRGRG
+555 AVI
-566 GACWSSAQ
+566 SQ
-574 RARALE
+574 RAHALE
-580 AARAKRCA
+580 DARANDA
-588 KRSTTWPRPT
+588 ETFDNLATAY
-598 PARTTCASP
+598 ARANNLRKP
-607 KLGEDVDDSLL
+607 ELGEGVDDALL
-618 TDPERALAS
+618 TEPERALAGAVATAEQAVAS
-627 ARGQPPSRRVAAALV
+627 ALASDDFAAALSQ
-642 VRRLRGRAVPG
+642 L
-653 CAALRAPID
+653 AALRAPID

-695 ADFGRSW
+695 ADFGKMAKS
-702 RNRSRATVAGFSQT
+702 
-716 AERLVRCEAPTHL
+716 
-729 ACFAR
+729 
-734 RRKLAYRSTLRLPP
+734 K
-748 AGGRS
+748 
-753 GTAAASPLTLQGTS
+753 
-767 LEGGRDARR
+767 
-776 VRRHTRTPR
+776 
-785 PLPTIHVVSDSVG
+785 
-798 LDGTGGG
+798 
-805 PCRRRPVRRHEPQ
+805 
-818 HRGAAPCALVRG
+818 
-830 GQAASSPSTARLHQP
+830 
-845 PVRRRA
+845 
-851 PARLL
+851 
-856 HAGRRRPAPSRCAD
+856 
-870 YCESASTTWWRSTS
+870 

>member
-32 VPAAFADAR
+32 VPAAFADTR
-41 IPFDSIEI
+41 IPYDSIEI

-100 GLDPENL
+100 GLSPESL

-114 TEYVFATKNIPATPV
+114 TEYVFVTKNIPATPV
-129 ADLLPEVLTGFI
+129 ADLLPDVLAGFI

-169 LNDVVLPVSFAGAA
+169 LDDVVLPVSFAGAE
-183 SDNFTMGH
+183 SSNFTMGH

-197 KHTVDTAANLLN
+197 KHTVDTAANLLD
-209 VVRAAYVIPTQAERE
+209 VIRAAYVIPTQAERE

-265 FDEEFLQVPE
+265 FDKEFLQVPE

-368 LEKLAGALS
+368 LEKLACALS

-388 RRRSAPRAC
+388 DAKRA
-397 ARPTWSPTPS
+397 ARLCKADLVTNAVIEFTSVQGVMGS
-407 SSSPASRASWAAT
+407 YYAAASGET
-420 TPPPPGKRPQVA
+420 PQVA
-432 QRHRPSITSPRFAGD
+432 QAIGQHYQPRFAGD
-447 ALPDTDGGP
+447 ALPDTTVGKLVALADKLDTICGLF
-456 AWSPWPTSSTPSAAC
+456 A
-471 SPVGQGPTGSSD
+471 VGQGPTGSSD

-495 NHARGGP
+495 NMLEAGLP
-502 AHRRSLAAVDESL
+502 ISLAAAIDESL
-515 ASYAAPGRRLRPR
+515 ASFAAQGVAFDA

-535 ADFFVT
+535 VDFFVT
-541 RTKVMLRDA
+541 RTKVMLRDGGVNADTIDAVLAA
-550 GRHRR
+550 GVEEP
-555 RHRRRAGRGRG
+555 AVI
-566 GACWSSAQ
+566 SQ
-574 RARALE
+574 RAHALE
-580 AARAKRCA
+580 DARANDA
-588 KRSTTWPRPT
+588 ETFDNLATAY
-598 PARTTCASP
+598 ARANNLRKP
-607 KLGEDVDDSLL
+607 ELGEDVDDALL
-618 TDPERALAS
+618 TEPERALAGAVATAEQAVAS
-627 ARGQPPSRRVAAALV
+627 ALASDDFAAALSQ
-642 VRRLRGRAVPG
+642 L
-653 CAALRAPID
+653 AALRAPID

-695 ADFGRSW
+695 ADFGKMAKS
-702 RNRSRATVAGFSQT
+702 
-716 AERLVRCEAPTHL
+716 
-729 ACFAR
+729 
-734 RRKLAYRSTLRLPP
+734 K
-748 AGGRS
+748 
-753 GTAAASPLTLQGTS
+753 
-767 LEGGRDARR
+767 
-776 VRRHTRTPR
+776 
-785 PLPTIHVVSDSVG
+785 
-798 LDGTGGG
+798 
-805 PCRRRPVRRHEPQ
+805 
-818 HRGAAPCALVRG
+818 
-830 GQAASSPSTARLHQP
+830 
-845 PVRRRA
+845 
-851 PARLL
+851 
-856 HAGRRRPAPSRCAD
+856 
-870 YCESASTTWWRSTS
+870 